1 MCDARSFGASGQFAG
16 GSSAAT
22 AASSARAALSCMRIE
37 SPAATAELNGQASE
51 KLAQQIEL
59 NMSVVTELEQAGEA
73 VKISA
78 MKRELVERESRVLR
92 GCNEILDRPGE

>member
-1 MCDARSFGASGQFAG
+1 MGVEQPDVRYGENSDWKPESTNSKSTMSGGF
-16 GSSAAT
+16 
-22 AASSARAALSCMRIE
+22 E
-37 SPAATAELNGQASE
+37 STDTPDFFTEASE

-73 VKISA
+73 VKISD

-92 GCNEILDRPGE
+92 GCNEILDRTGE